1 MVMVK
6 DMVQVTVRSKEAT
19 DKIYIESSESGD
31 EENQGNSNPP
41 IVTNRHK
48 DIAFGLD
55 SYMKKSVSVETI
67 HIRNKT
73 SPSTAKKGAESSVD
87 SREDILVMNREFPKI
102 YTTNEGDNQRYNKSQ
117 NIIKRPTKT
126 NYQSNVKR
134 LQPLHSKPMLNLMKL
149 GDNLPD

>member
-1 MVMVK
+1 
-6 DMVQVTVRSKEAT
+6 
-19 DKIYIESSESGD
+19 
-31 EENQGNSNPP
+31 
-41 IVTNRHK
+41 
-48 DIAFGLD
+48 
-55 SYMKKSVSVETI
+55 MKKSASVETI

-87 SREDILVMNREFPKI
+87 SREDILVMNRELPKI

-149 GDNLPD
+149 GDNLSD